1 MRCCSRFRAPKIAE
15 TRTEE
20 TMKNTVWRS
29 VGFFLL
35 LSIFLSLLAFGIQ
48 GGDLEFI
55 QLESSTL

>member
-15 TRTEE
+15 NRTEE